1 MNGMKRLRTRAA
13 TATVLVVVVVALS
26 VSACSG
32 GGNSDGA
39 AAPKA
44 DSRKAS
50 EARVI
55 EGHAYKVDSDPA
67 AAVAFPLN
75 ENVFEGTVVSRRPDV
90 HVTDKLDD
98 GSTFEAVYTP
108 VVVRVDTVHKGA
120 LKAGSEIV
128 VRSMGGI
135 ADGVKY
141 VTEEAPAKETFAKGH
156 ELLVFSGRKETVDS
170 ESTPAV
176 TPHFVYLES
185 GSNLLD
191 ATYASGTADGSTAS
205 RLSKAEFKVK
215 LRSLKASS

>member
-1 MNGMKRLRTRAA
+1 MNGTKRLRARAG
-13 TATVLVVVVVALS
+13 TATVLAVMALS

-32 GGNSDGA
+32 AGNSTRA
-39 AAPKA
+39 HTPKA
-44 DSRKAS
+44 DSQNAS

-75 ENVFEGTVVSRRPDV
+75 ENVFEGTVVSHGPDV
-90 HVTDKLDD
+90 HVTDKLED
-98 GSTFEAVYTP
+98 GATFEAVYTP
-108 VVVRVDTVHKGA
+108 VVVRVDTVHKGS

-128 VRSMGGI
+128 VRSMGGV

-141 VTEEAPAKETFAKGH
+141 VTEEAPAKGTFAKGH
-156 ELLVFSGRKETVDS
+156 ELLVFAGRKEAVES

-185 GSNLLD
+185 GSKLVD
-191 ATYASGTADGSTAS
+191 VTYASGTADGSTAS
-205 RLSKAEFKVK
+205 ELSKAAFKVK